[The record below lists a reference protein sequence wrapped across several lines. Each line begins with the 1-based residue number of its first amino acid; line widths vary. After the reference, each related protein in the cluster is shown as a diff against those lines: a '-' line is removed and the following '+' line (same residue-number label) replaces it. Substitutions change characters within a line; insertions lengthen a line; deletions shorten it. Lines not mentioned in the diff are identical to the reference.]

1 MSDYNGW
8 KNQATWSV
16 NVLFM
21 ERIINLLQDG
31 HDEESIRFHI
41 KDACNP
47 DGMNLYGRDLFY
59 SAWATIDWYT
69 IFNRAKENLEQTN
82 AKI

>member
-31 HDEESIRFHI
+31 NDEESIRFHI

-47 DGMNLYGRDLFY
+47 DGMNLYGRDLF
-59 SAWATIDWYT
+59 
-69 IFNRAKENLEQTN
+69 
-82 AKI
+82 